1 MINFYCYQAKFS
13 WSSSVFNTVFKK
25 ARQSVLQDSECSF
38 PCQGCNLRIS
48 LWNLWLLSLLSNSW
62 SISLTKNNSSPGI
75 SCRSTGGLP
84 WVTQRTEIENHPTSD
99 YLKDSADLSFSLL
112 FLSYLPRG
120 NHSRGA
126 PLLITV
132 LLLLIQNVLQRLLLQ
147 KASLIVSAGPSLLAP
162 SQPTWTN
169 LEEQFLSACPF
180 SHSRM

>member
-1 MINFYCYQAKFS
+1 MIQLSIQYSLQKKPGSQFFKTQSAPSRVKAVT
-13 WSSSVFNTVFKK
+13 WESVYEICDSCHFCQT
-25 ARQSVLQDSECSF
+25 AGASVLLKTTPPLESVAEV
-38 PCQGCNLRIS
+38 L
-48 LWNLWLLSLLSNSW
+48 
-62 SISLTKNNSSPGI
+62 
-75 SCRSTGGLP
+75 GGLP
-84 WVTQRTEIENHPTSD
+84 WVTQRTEIENHPTGD

-147 KASLIVSAGPSLLAP
+147 KASLTVSAGPSLLAP